1 MPNRFLIIVTIATVL
16 FTIGVVCFAFKDTQS
31 GGQAFA
37 SLKSTAAQCW
47 LKVKDFASPI
57 TNTFGLDGTDE
68 VTRHLEDAAQA
79 VDSAVKS
86 ITR

>member
-1 MPNRFLIIVTIATVL
+1 MLKT
-16 FTIGVVCFAFKDTQS
+16 FT
-31 GGQAFA
+31 